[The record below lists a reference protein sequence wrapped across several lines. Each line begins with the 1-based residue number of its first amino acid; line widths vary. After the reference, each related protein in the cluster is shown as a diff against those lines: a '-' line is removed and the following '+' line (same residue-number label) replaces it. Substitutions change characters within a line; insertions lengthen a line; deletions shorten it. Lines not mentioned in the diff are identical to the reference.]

1 VPLFSYCSQ
10 RELAKVAKLA
20 NELELPA
27 GHTLI
32 HEDAEVTYSFFVLV
46 DGEAASLRGTIS
58 MQTPSPRGYRGP
70 GRPDFPACSKYW
82 AMTKGLRRVA
92 LGSAY

>member
-1 VPLFSYCSQ
+1 MKVRQRDRAQLLGQVPLFSYCSQ

-32 HEDAEVTYSFFVLV
+32 HEDAEVAYSFFVLV
-46 DGEAASLRGTIS
+46 DGEAEVRRRNGAMRPSGRTTASVSWRSSCAG
-58 MQTPSPRGYRGP
+58 PEPPR
-70 GRPDFPACSKYW
+70 
-82 AMTKGLRRVA
+82 
-92 LGSAY
+92 